1 MCYIKTTARYL
12 LNSLHFLFQF
22 QRAGDGGV
30 GVGDGGDGGVGG
42 VDTVDTVD
50 TVDMVYTVD
59 MTHNE
64 ESFHTRQSCSNV
76 SMGKTG

>member
-1 MCYIKTTARYL
+1 MIDT
-12 LNSLHFLFQF
+12 
-22 QRAGDGGV
+22 
-30 GVGDGGDGGVGG
+30 
-42 VDTVDTVD
+42 VDTVNTVDTVD

-64 ESFHTRQSCSNV
+64 ESFQSRLSCSNV

>member
-1 MCYIKTTARYL
+1 MTTDTVD
-12 LNSLHFLFQF
+12 S
-22 QRAGDGGV
+22 
-30 GVGDGGDGGVGG
+30 
-42 VDTVDTVD
+42 VDTVETVD

-64 ESFHTRQSCSNV
+64 ESFQSRLSCSNV